1 MKINDIIAKYTAG
14 EATLEET
21 NASLKEAGAD
31 GKYHLDPGK
40 NALTE
45 AEIRATTVGT
55 YPNMANGWGLLD
67 TGTGS
72 LDKVE
77 VRGGRLVNMDC
88 GEMYALCLIAGKTY
102 KVRGA
107 VLAEE

>member
-1 MKINDIIAKYTAG
+1 MATINDILMDYTTG
-14 EATLEET
+14 KTDLPTT
-21 NASLKEAGAD
+21 NQALKEAGA
-31 GKYHLDPGK
+31 KYHLDPGK

-45 AEIRATTVGT
+45 EEIRATTVGT
-55 YPNMANGWGLLD
+55 YPDMANGWGLLD

-102 KVRGA
+102 RVRGA
-107 VLAEE
+107 ELAEE

>member
-1 MKINDIIAKYTAG
+1 MSINEILMKYTNG
-14 EATLEET
+14 EADLEKT
-21 NASLKEAGAD
+21 NQALKEAGA
-31 GKYHLDPGK
+31 KYHLDPGK

-55 YPNMANGWGLLD
+55 YPDMANGWGLLD